1 MEKEDVVER
10 CDLRSLQ
17 VVGLNN
23 AHGNGLVDV
32 GGWRAGSDS
41 LYPEQKWVWCSRK
54 KSLAFQTRGRSLNLY
69 KNPRPPSFPYK

>member
-1 MEKEDVVER
+1 MVKEDVVER

-41 LYPEQKWVWCSRK
+41 LYPEQKWVWSSRK
-54 KSLAFQTRGRSLNLY
+54 NHWHFKLEGGA
-69 KNPRPPSFPYK
+69 